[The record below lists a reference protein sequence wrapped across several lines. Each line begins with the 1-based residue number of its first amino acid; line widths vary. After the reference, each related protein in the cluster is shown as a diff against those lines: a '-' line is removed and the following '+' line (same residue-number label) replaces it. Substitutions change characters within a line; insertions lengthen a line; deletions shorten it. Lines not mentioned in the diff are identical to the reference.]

1 MTSTPNA
8 PAFDRCPDKPW
19 GSVWC
24 CAAIVFLGLAASLE
38 GMWRSRG
45 HQPSVADS
53 PRMWSWTRSQVAAEP
68 VNTVV
73 VLGDSRMQL
82 GFDVPTARQQLN
94 RSVVQLSIAGGGSPL
109 AALEDLAADPTF
121 RGRVIAG
128 VVPGWFENPA
138 VLHDQYLAYHR
149 VNMAV
154 FDGFETWVGAEL
166 SSWLVVKRSSCNLR
180 TSVGSLLRRRFPAP
194 VPRIM
199 DINRQIHSDFSQVND
214 LTKLRAELL
223 RELQSERAGKP
234 AGSPSATWPAVVQRY
249 RDAARAIQQRGG
261 RVVFVEM
268 PTSGPRV
275 PLDQTAYPRE
285 KFWDVFAETVRPVAI
300 TIHFEDYE
308 DLRAFEC
315 PDMSHLDMRDA
326 SPFTEALLKHIQ

>member
-8 PAFDRCPDKPW
+8 PALDRCPDKPW

-24 CAAIVFLGLAASLE
+24 CAVLVFVGLAASLE

-45 HQPSVADS
+45 HLPSVADS
-53 PRMWSWTRSQVAAEP
+53 PRLWSWTRSQVSRDP
-68 VNTVV
+68 VNTLV

-94 RSVVQLSIAGGGSPL
+94 RPVVQLSIAGGGSPL
-109 AALEDLAADPTF
+109 VALEELAADSTF

-128 VVPGWFENPA
+128 VVPGWFESP
-138 VLHDQYLAYHR
+138 VLLHNQYLAYHR
-149 VNMAV
+149 ANMAV

-166 SSWLVVKRSSCNLR
+166 SSRLVVKRSSCNLR
-180 TSVGSLLRRRFPAP
+180 TSIGSLLRRRFPAP

-199 DINRQIHSDFSQVND
+199 DINRQIRSDFSQVD
-214 LTKLRAELL
+214 LPQLRADLL
-223 RELQSERAGKP
+223 KELQTERAGKP
-234 AGSPSATWPAVVQRY
+234 SGLPSSTWPAVVQRY

-261 RVVFVEM
+261 QVIFVEM

-275 PLDQTAYPRE
+275 PLDQAAYPRAR
-285 KFWDVFAETVRPVAI
+285 FWDVFAETVQPVAQ
-300 TIHFEDYE
+300 TIHFEDYA

-315 PDMSHLDMRDA
+315 PDMSHLDAQDA
-326 SPFTEALLKHIQ
+326 SRFTQALLRHIE